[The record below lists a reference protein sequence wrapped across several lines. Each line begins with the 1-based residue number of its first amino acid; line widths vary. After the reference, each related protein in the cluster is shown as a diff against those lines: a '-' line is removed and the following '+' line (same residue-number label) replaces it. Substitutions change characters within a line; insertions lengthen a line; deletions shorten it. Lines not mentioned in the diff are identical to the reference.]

1 MLVAII
7 RSCCVKMVVAI
18 IRLCCVELVVAI
30 IRSCCQ
36 QQYNTWILYSNMF
49 NIQVKAYRV
58 QCYLSCGAFLAC
70 YSRSQIKSFYVQF
83 HSKVSKMVWNFYHR
97 SIVHAFV
104 RFPDGQSTWTFR
116 TISSYVQCCM
126 GFTHMWQVVMQV
138 SEINLYLSCSLT
150 LPSNSLLSYFDPHAA
165 TFFLALSI
173 PTVLFSSPVSRSYL

>member
-1 MLVAII
+1 MQNDPKKENKPEIKMLVAII

-83 HSKVSKMVWNFYHR
+83 HSKVSKMAWNFYHG
-97 SIVHAFV
+97 SIVHAIC
-104 RFPDGQSTWTFR
+104 
-116 TISSYVQCCM
+116 TISRRAKYLNVYNHFILCSMLHGIYSHVAGSYA
-126 GFTHMWQVVMQV
+126 
-138 SEINLYLSCSLT
+138 S
-150 LPSNSLLSYFDPHAA
+150 
-165 TFFLALSI
+165 
-173 PTVLFSSPVSRSYL
+173 